1 MTQESGKKQSEA
13 TEQASKVS
21 PISGVAPPKER
32 QFGQPNGNPR
42 NPGGWKKEDTA
53 RYKLEQMMK
62 LGYADL
68 KEIAQDEN
76 APLFERR
83 IAKSLLKEDSWK
95 TTEAM
100 INQVYG
106 MPKEQKDITS
116 NGEVI
121 TGLEIG
127 FKSYTKDESKN
138 AKES

>member
-13 TEQASKVS
+13 TEQACKVS

-42 NPGGWKKEDTA
+42 NPGGWKKSDTA

-68 KEIAQDEN
+68 MEIAQNED

-116 NGEVI
+116 NGEAI

-127 FKSYTKDESKN
+127 FKSYTKGESKDV
-138 AKES
+138 KES